1 MRAII
6 RFGAPLHDLTVTD
19 LHTLDNV
26 YQIGVEPR
34 RIDIL
39 TSIDGVE
46 FDEAWAEKKKIKL
59 GAGEAFVIGREHLIR
74 NKKAAGRDKDLGDV
88 AWLEKNKRDSRG
100 G

>member
-6 RFGAPLHDLTVTD
+6 RFGAPLHDLTITD

-39 TSIDGVE
+39 TSIDGVQ

-59 GAGEAFVIGREHLIR
+59 GAGEVFVIGREHLIR
-74 NKKAAGRDKDLGDV
+74 NKKAAGRFKDLGDV
-88 AWLEKNKRDSRG
+88 AWLEKNDREPRG